1 MSVLD
6 EQLQEII
13 AQHGLWLSSDG
24 KEGRRANLEGAD
36 MRQADLSGADLSR
49 AIMKEARLERAELS
63 GAVLRETD
71 LTGAKLDYSQM
82 RKTDLT
88 RARLPRANL
97 SRAVLEKATLSGAD
111 LSSSIANYAD
121 FSDANLD
128 GALLARS
135 EFRQASFRKASLRE
149 AMLMNAILEGADFT
163 QACVDDAVFERA
175 MLDKANL
182 HFGSRKGADF
192 DLVRL
197 RDALI
202 RTENLDLLKASFS
215 DERTYRSPERIDEEQ
230 LTTQKRRIAS
240 SRAGLLTML
249 GLVQRAGMGI
259 FYVGLAVFLL
269 MLAADA
275 YVALT
280 PSALNMAV
288 GFSYAGSL
296 TLAAFSAFLA
306 TCAAFLR
313 LHLLQAAA
321 AEDVLSKMKDAE
333 ISTAQL
339 RPVDASLLKEE
350 DSLLFS
356 ADRADR
362 RTGGA

>member
-1 MSVLD
+1 MSILD

-36 MRQADLSGADLSR
+36 MRQVDLSGTDLSR
-49 AIMKEARLERAELS
+49 AIMREARLERAELS

-71 LTGAKLDYSQM
+71 LTGAKLEYSQM

-97 SRAVLEKATLSGAD
+97 SRAVLEKAILSGAD
-111 LSSSIANYAD
+111 LSCLIANYAD

-149 AMLMNAILEGADFT
+149 AMLMNAILESADFT
-163 QACVDDAVFERA
+163 QACVDNAVFERA

-182 HFGSRKGADF
+182 HFGSRKGANF

-202 RTENLDLLKASFS
+202 GTENPDLLKASFS

-230 LTTQKRRIAS
+230 FTTQKRRIAS
-240 SRAGLLTML
+240 SRAGLLRML
-249 GLVQRAGMGI
+249 GLVQRTGMAV
-259 FYVGLAVFLL
+259 FYVGMAVFLL

-275 YVALT
+275 YVTLT
-280 PSALNMAV
+280 ASALNMAV

-321 AEDVLSKMKDAE
+321 AEDILSEVKNFE
-333 ISTAQL
+333 IGSAQ
-339 RPVDASLLKEE
+339 RRRSDASSSNEHG
-350 DSLLFS
+350 SFS
-356 ADRADR
+356 FSPGETEPRP
-362 RTGGA
+362 GGM